1 MTAARMLPPGD
12 ARGDLATCF
21 PKAKVLHRHPLN
33 HAYFLTEGVQH
44 LVMCAGAG
52 WLIDYIIMSQG
63 RREMRLPAFQIW
75 RVTVAKAGG
84 GELACRDAEQCL
96 RLIRPLHWTDFPY
109 DGFEL
114 WLDGPVLGLP
124 QEAT

>member
-1 MTAARMLPPGD
+1 MTAALVQPESH
-12 ARGDLATCF
+12 ARNDLAAVF

-44 LVMCAGAG
+44 LVTVSGAG
-52 WLIDYIIMSQG
+52 WLVDYIIMSQG
-63 RREMRLPAFQIW
+63 RRAMRLPGFQSW
-75 RVTVAKAGG
+75 RVSLGKGSA
-84 GELACRDAEQCL
+84 GELTCRDEAGCL
-96 RLIRPLHWTDFPY
+96 RLIRPLHYTDFPY

-124 QEAT
+124 QEAS

>member
-1 MTAARMLPPGD
+1 MTAAPTRD
-12 ARGDLATCF
+12 ERSVRGDLAAVF
-21 PKAKVLHRHPLN
+21 PRARVFHRHPLN

-44 LVMCAGAG
+44 LVTHAGAA
-52 WLIDYIIMSQG
+52 WLVDFIIMSQG
-63 RREMRLPAFQIW
+63 RRDLRLPDFQNW
-75 RVTVAKAGG
+75 RVTLGKGG
-84 GELACRDAEQCL
+84 LGELACRDEEQCL

-124 QEAT
+124 QEG